1 MHLSDVQR
9 QSGARRFRL
18 PRDVARD
25 GVHRGGTQAGLD
37 CRNGQGGCQDD
48 PERGA
53 DFRFAAFTDRSR
65 KTLGLTSYSDQ
76 KSLKWNNGTSLRS
89 SSQTFCIRKH
99 RQTLCFELFAIDFI
113 LLIRD

>member
-37 CRNGQGGCQDD
+37 GRNGQGGCQDD
-48 PERGA
+48 PECGA
-53 DFRFAAFTDRSR
+53 DFGFAAFTDRSR
-65 KTLGLTSYSDQ
+65 KTLGLSGYSDQ
-76 KSLKWNNGTSLRS
+76 KSLKWNNGALLGFSP
-89 SSQTFCIRKH
+89 QTFAFIDKH
-99 RQTLCFELFAIDFI
+99 FA
-113 LLIRD
+113 LSCLQLI